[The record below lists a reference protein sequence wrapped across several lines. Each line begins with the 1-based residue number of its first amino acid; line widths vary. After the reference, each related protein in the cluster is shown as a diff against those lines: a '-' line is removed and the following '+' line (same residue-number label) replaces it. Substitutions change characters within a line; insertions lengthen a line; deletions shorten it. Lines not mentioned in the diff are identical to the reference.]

1 MKGVML
7 RRRVPADILR
17 LRVDAQQ
24 PLAAPLQ
31 AVMAE
36 VSSWWR
42 LNGTGQVRRPCA
54 SAESRT

>member
-7 RRRVPADILR
+7 RRRVPADIPR
-17 LRVDAQQ
+17 LLVDAQQ

-36 VSSWWR
+36 VSSRWR
-42 LNGTGQVRRPCA
+42 LNGTG
-54 SAESRT
+54 